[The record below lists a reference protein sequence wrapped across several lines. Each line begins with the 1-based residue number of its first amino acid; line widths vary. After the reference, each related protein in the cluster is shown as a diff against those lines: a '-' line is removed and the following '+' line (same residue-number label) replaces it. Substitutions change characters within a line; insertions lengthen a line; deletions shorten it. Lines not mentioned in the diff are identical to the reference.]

1 MEDPITIRL
10 KEKSDCL
17 RVYKDIFYNNTI
29 DFKAKSISKDENIT
43 FIEFSLKLNDAI
55 FRGADVLIWKN
66 NKILERRAYVDI
78 PKIL

>member
-1 MEDPITIRL
+1 MEDHITIRL

-43 FIEFSLKLNDAI
+43 FIKYYFYRV
-55 FRGADVLIWKN
+55 FF
-66 NKILERRAYVDI
+66 KI
-78 PKIL
+78 K